1 MTETQDSGRE
11 TRLVTISGRTIV
23 IRQLVDTQIVHLNR
37 HSRILQK
44 ADIDIPTKLDSVDRM
59 FTILHSM
66 VADSN
71 DLAFLVE
78 QEEAGEIELKDLLAF
93 IKVFGDD
100 TEEKPKVRRGRPP
113 TKRVVA

>member
-1 MTETQDSGRE
+1 MTETPDSGRE
-11 TRLVTISGRTIV
+11 TRLVTINGRTIV

-44 ADIDIPTKLDSVDRM
+44 DDIDIPTKLDSVDRM
-59 FTILHSM
+59 FGILHKM
-66 VADSN
+66 VADDN
-71 DLAFLVE
+71 DLEFLIE

-93 IKVFGDD
+93 IKVFGEEG

-113 TKRVVA
+113 KRVVS